1 MSVFFI
7 FFVFTRSSSSREG
20 FVHVLTIWE
29 RPGNGRWFSESCSS
43 SVRPRTRGLIT
54 RSRAEMTSS
63 VSLDCL
69 LLLLNHPNQLWL
81 AALNQGHR
89 RKRAPAPCPIC
100 VCPPGLVLSLNLD
113 TCSPVKT
120 WQRHDASWHFR
131 PAALCRT
138 RSLDLHLHP
147 RPHQDFA
154 LISVPVPSDWGLA
167 EVAPR
172 TRWWTD
178 VWWRP
183 PGTGSTETVPP
194 HSRALQEAE
203 PAPLRKPQRYF
214 LENVSA
220 FVFHLS
226 NQYVSSC
233 FLSSNAEAHW
243 MNQIN
248 RQKVCCW
255 LSSN

>member
-1 MSVFFI
+1 
-7 FFVFTRSSSSREG
+7 
-20 FVHVLTIWE
+20 
-29 RPGNGRWFSESCSS
+29 
-43 SVRPRTRGLIT
+43 
-54 RSRAEMTSS
+54 MTSS
-63 VSLDCL
+63 VTLDCL
-69 LLLLNHPNQLWL
+69 VLLLNHPNQLWL

-89 RKRAPAPCPIC
+89 RKRAPAHCPIC
-100 VCPPGLVLSLNLD
+100 VWPPGFVLSLNLD

-120 WQRHDASWHFR
+120 WQRHVSSWHFR
-131 PAALCRT
+131 PAASIFISILVQ
-138 RSLDLHLHP
+138 SEASQIL
-147 RPHQDFA
+147 A

-178 VWWRP
+178 VGWRP

-243 MNQIN
+243 TNQIN
-248 RQKVCCW
+248 RQKLCCW
-255 LSSN
+255 LSSNWRSTH